1 MKNKLFI
8 TLLTILLTANAG
20 FCLPLSVKS
29 AIIKFSFAMG
39 GVVISSLL
47 IFVGL
52 TIYNKIRSELTGDLT
67 PEEEV
72 LKTPNTKESAIQFFI
87 RKNRLR

>member
-1 MKNKLFI
+1 
-8 TLLTILLTANAG
+8 
-20 FCLPLSVKS
+20 
-29 AIIKFSFAMG
+29 MG

-52 TIYNKIRSELTGDLT
+52 TIYNKIRSGLTGDLT

-72 LKTPNTKESAIQFFI
+72 LKTPKTKESAIQFFI

>member
-1 MKNKLFI
+1 M
-8 TLLTILLTANAG
+8 
-20 FCLPLSVKS
+20 C
-29 AIIKFSFAMG
+29 

-52 TIYNKIRSELTGDLT
+52 TIYNKIRSNITGDLT
-67 PEEEV
+67 FEEEV
-72 LKTPNTKESAIQFFI
+72 LKTPKTKDDAIKFFI

>member
-1 MKNKLFI
+1 
-8 TLLTILLTANAG
+8 
-20 FCLPLSVKS
+20 
-29 AIIKFSFAMG
+29 MG

-52 TIYNKIRSELTGDLT
+52 TVYNKIRAGMISEISA
-67 PEEEV
+67 EEEV
-72 LKTPNTKESAIQFFI
+72 LKTPKSKDDAIKFFI